1 MDSKEVDWHEVS
13 ALLTLNHL
21 SELLRKTKPPLSC
34 IFYIYIMQPAPL
46 FKLFKPALTDV
57 KFNDFFFFALVSAV
71 FRFPKS
77 QQNPYLTGW
86 PFHKII
92 MVLSGPGRDINQS
105 LSPYCPPDSATCS
118 RQKEPYLSLRSFV

>member
-57 KFNDFFFFALVSAV
+57 KFNDFFFFLHL
-71 FRFPKS
+71 FLLCFDFP
-77 QQNPYLTGW
+77 
-86 PFHKII
+86 
-92 MVLSGPGRDINQS
+92 S
-105 LSPYCPPDSATCS
+105 LS
-118 RQKEPYLSLRSFV
+118 KILI